1 MTAVRNCLV
10 VGGGVGGLSAAIAF
24 AQRGVEVTLIEKRPD
39 FNVPGVGLGQPAC
52 ALRVYDRLGVL
63 PPILDIGVHYGHMD
77 VFDPDY
83 NLIMHH
89 DFQMGGG
96 GLPAFCALAR
106 VDLHR
111 ILLDRAVAL
120 GVTIRMATALSGIGE
135 GDGPACVTFEDG
147 GTGTY
152 DLVAGFDGIRS
163 SVRDWMVGDMFG
175 PRPSGFGA
183 WRIQVDRPSHVTGME
198 FLQGIGGKAGAI
210 PIGPDRMYLFNI
222 RPERFDEFFAQADMH
237 RLLRERLAQFG
248 GYVREIADSLTPQS
262 PIVYGALEPFLLPG
276 PWHRGR
282 AVVGGDAAHVV
293 PPHLTAGAAMAA
305 EDAWALAR
313 AVLDGDGG
321 IEHRLA
327 AYGRARFARNA
338 FVYSFARDWLA
349 AEQAVDSPA
358 ALAAA
363 AAEMRRNGSRRIA
376 VADRFLEDN
385 PL

>member
-1 MTAVRNCLV
+1 MTTLFYSPGACSLAPHIVLEWIGQPYAAHRVKYGSEELLAINPTGAVPALREDDGWILTQA
-10 VGGGVGGLSAAIAF
+10 SAILDYL
-24 AQRGVEVTLIEKRPD
+24 AQKHPEA
-39 FNVPGVGLGQPAC
+39 GLGGNGDPRHA
-52 ALRVYDRLGVL
+52 AELHKWTAFLTSDLHAAYWPFFMTDRFTTDTDKAARDAVVEAARLMIAKKL
-63 PPILDIGVHYGHMD
+63 TILDEHM
-77 VFDPDY
+77 
-83 NLIMHH
+83 
-89 DFQMGGG
+89 QG
-96 GLPAFCALAR
+96 
-106 VDLHR
+106 
-111 ILLDRAVAL
+111 
-120 GVTIRMATALSGIGE
+120 
-135 GDGPACVTFEDG
+135 
-147 GTGTY
+147 
-152 DLVAGFDGIRS
+152 
-163 SVRDWMVGDMFG
+163 RDWMVGDMFG

-183 WRIQVDRPSHVTGME
+183 WRIQVDRPAHVTGME
-198 FLQGIGGKAGAI
+198 FLQGVGGKAGAI

-222 RPERFDEFFAQADMH
+222 RPERFDEFFPQDQMH
-237 RLLRERLAQFG
+237 SLLRERLAQFG

-262 PIVYGALEPFLLPG
+262 PIVYGALEPFLLPV

-313 AVLDGDGG
+313 AVLDGEGTVED
-321 IEHRLA
+321 RLA